1 MRMRTTLRSL
11 ARMVWTLTPTSQDT
25 PTSPSPNL
33 MTKRSKNLEVTT
45 IVVVTIVVDV
55 EETAVVIGAAIAVAE
70 VDTKTSAE
78 TATMITT
85 MKTEEVVPIL
95 QEARA
100 DPDVTKILKNKKI
113 KMSSRKRPNLSR
125 RG

>member
-1 MRMRTTLRSL
+1 
-11 ARMVWTLTPTSQDT
+11 
-25 PTSPSPNL
+25 

-45 IVVVTIVVDV
+45 IVVVTIVVD
-55 EETAVVIGAAIAVAE
+55 EEVTAVVIVAAIAVAE
-70 VDTKTSAE
+70 VDTTTSAE

-85 MKTEEVVPIL
+85 MKTEEVVPIP

-113 KMSSRKRPNLSR
+113 KMRSRMRPSLSR

>member
-1 MRMRTTLRSL
+1 MRTRTTLRSL
-11 ARMVWTLTPTSQDT
+11 VRMAWTLTLTSQDT
-25 PTSPSPNL
+25 PTNPSPNL

-45 IVVVTIVVDV
+45 IVVVTIVVGAEV
-55 EETAVVIGAAIAVAE
+55 TAVVIVAAIAVAE
-70 VDTKTSAE
+70 VDTTTSAE

-85 MKTEEVVPIL
+85 MKTEEVVPIP

-113 KMSSRKRPNLSR
+113 KMSSRKRPSLSR